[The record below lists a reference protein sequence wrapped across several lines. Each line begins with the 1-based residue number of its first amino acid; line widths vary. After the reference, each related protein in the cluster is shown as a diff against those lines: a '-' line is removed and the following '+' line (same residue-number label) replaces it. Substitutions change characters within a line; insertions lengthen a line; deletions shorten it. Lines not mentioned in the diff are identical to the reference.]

1 MHGSRKPFKR
11 GFAQPLT
18 GRVSSVGDGTRRA
31 DPCAHRMA
39 GQFRPDG
46 RFGGGAA
53 AAACSLA
60 RIARAEV
67 ASARLPEPRLP
78 VRGNGHWLP
87 ATVSACTP
95 LAFSLPLMRVGIG
108 HRLLMPPAM
117 AGTVAVVPALAGVAA
132 ARAGVSQQLTG
143 VFGAYLLGA
152 LTHHGSVQL
161 GLLMLASNLS
171 VCAGGP
177 DRVVPALSGAYSGKP
192 IRRANCPDPGSSWSR
207 QWSFR
212 SPGSAPQTPVS

>member
-1 MHGSRKPFKR
+1 VFKGGSLHGSRKPFKR

-132 ARAGVSQQLTG
+132 AVAGVSLAKTDRCLRCLP
-143 VFGAYLLGA
+143 VRRFDAPWFGAAGPVDA
-152 LTHHGSVQL
+152 
-161 GLLMLASNLS
+161 GL
-171 VCAGGP
+171 
-177 DRVVPALSGAYSGKP
+177 
-192 IRRANCPDPGSSWSR
+192 
-207 QWSFR
+207 
-212 SPGSAPQTPVS
+212 